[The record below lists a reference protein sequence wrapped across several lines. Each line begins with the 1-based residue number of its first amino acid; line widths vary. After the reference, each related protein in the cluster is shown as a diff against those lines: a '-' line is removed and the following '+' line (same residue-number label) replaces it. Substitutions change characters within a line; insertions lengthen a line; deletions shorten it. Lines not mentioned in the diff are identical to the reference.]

1 MSVSDLL
8 RYLFMAAVTIV
19 ILIVGMKLWGRQK
32 TDRLIVHELR
42 VLANETSSFEQIYSQ
57 DAQAAL
63 YKSMFFLHLAD
74 SKLNKDPGEVIQK
87 VFHGKG
93 DGALFPTPEVGHTY
107 TDPRETL
114 IREGLLRNYQHCLSL
129 GIFEET
135 DGLNALKEG
144 KTPRI
149 FSGPAVG
156 SLVVIRNIINSDI
169 SPGIEKLI
177 PNMVISPPA
186 LEGEEDGKP
195 TDLEITQAK
204 TLASL
209 LSHARL
215 IERDALD
222 RIVEYYDRAS
232 APPEPDPEPE
242 PEPLPEPEPEP
253 EPVSIP
259 EPAPK
264 GEEDPFG
271 KTLPRN

>member
-32 TDRLIVHELR
+32 TDRLIVRELR
-42 VLANETSSFEQIYSQ
+42 VLASETSSFEQITPE

-63 YKSMFFLHLAD
+63 FKSMFFLHLAD
-74 SKLNKDPGEVIQK
+74 SKLKKEPGEVLQK

-93 DGALFPTPEVGHTY
+93 DGALFPSPEVGQTY

-114 IREGLLRNYQHCLSL
+114 IREGLLRNYQHCRTL
-129 GIFEET
+129 GIFKET
-135 DGLNALKEG
+135 DGLNALEEG
-144 KTPRI
+144 KIPKI
-149 FSGPAVG
+149 VSGSSAG
-156 SLVVIRNIINSDI
+156 SPVVIRHIIHKDV

-186 LEGEEDGKP
+186 LEGEEDGIP

-209 LSHARL
+209 LSGARL
-215 IERDALD
+215 IERKAQD
-222 RIVEYYDRAS
+222 RIVEHYDRAG
-232 APPEPDPEPE
+232 APPEPA
-242 PEPLPEPEPEP
+242 PEPEP

-259 EPAPK
+259 EPEPISSSEPAPN

-271 KTLPRN
+271 KPLPQN